1 MKRLMI
7 AVLAVGLLALAS
19 CASSRPC
26 PAYAKAL
33 GAKEIKG

>member
-1 MKRLMI
+1 MKRLIVAIM
-7 AVLAVGLLALAS
+7 AVGILALSS

-33 GAKEIKG
+33 DAKEIRG

>member
-1 MKRLMI
+1 MKRVLI
-7 AVLAVGLLALAS
+7 AVLTVGILALSS

-33 GAKEIKG
+33 DAKEIKG